1 MATRQ
6 YFSSEQRWTTDRD
19 EAYNFGLL
27 SGALRIARKL
37 RVSTLEIVVSF
48 DESEPVAETPFEK
61 FLRDLSHPQ
70 KRRMTGSRA

>member
-48 DESEPVAETPFEK
+48 DESEPVAETPLDK